1 MVEIMG
7 PHLLENPI
15 FSSCLEHKNQICE
28 LIITATLKPVLDNTY
43 LSRKNRF
50 IKEEMCNP
58 EQTTLEKNI
67 KVINCSNLPC
77 VMIPCFFCNSN
88 LLDFASPECIQ
99 NKFESWIFYST
110 TF

>member
-15 FSSCLEHKNQICE
+15 LSSCLVHKNQICE
-28 LIITATLKPVLDNTY
+28 LIITATLKPVLNNTY

-58 EQTTLEKNI
+58 EQTTAEK
-67 KVINCSNLPC
+67 
-77 VMIPCFFCNSN
+77 
-88 LLDFASPECIQ
+88 
-99 NKFESWIFYST
+99 Y
-110 TF
+110 

>member
-7 PHLLENPI
+7 PHLLENPVL
-15 FSSCLEHKNQICE
+15 SSCLVRKNQNCK
-28 LIITATLKPVLDNTY
+28 LITTATLKPVLDNTY

-58 EQTTLEKNI
+58 EQQNPLQKNI

-77 VMIPCFFCNSN
+77 VVISCFF
-88 LLDFASPECIQ
+88 AIR
-99 NKFESWIFYST
+99 IY
-110 TF
+110 

>member
-15 FSSCLEHKNQICE
+15 LSSSLEHKNQICE
-28 LIITATLKPVLDNTY
+28 LIIITATLKPVLDNTYY

-58 EQTTLEKNI
+58 EQTTLQKNI
-67 KVINCSNLPC
+67 KVINCSDLPC
-77 VMIPCFFCNSN
+77 VMISCFF
-88 LLDFASPECIQ
+88 LI
-99 NKFESWIFYST
+99 Y
-110 TF
+110 

>member
-15 FSSCLEHKNQICE
+15 LSSCLVHKNQICE

-58 EQTTLEKNI
+58 EQTPLQKNV

-77 VMIPCFFCNSN
+77 VVISWFFAI
-88 LLDFASPECIQ
+88 LI
-99 NKFESWIFYST
+99 Y
-110 TF
+110 